1 MHRPREGPPDAPLG
15 STRHVSAPRDRRA
28 GLTSG
33 TRKSEGFAGVT
44 HSRGLRRS
52 VHRTAE
58 AAGSVHR
65 RRPRN
70 TVRGERGGAASPHG
84 RRPCSDTNPSL
95 QRGREPRG
103 QVPRGADAAGR
114 GRGARIRPLRM
125 ASVCRAQGRVEHV
138 LPCAS
143 DERSDCHRAVRARHR
158 RAGSGRGSCQAVTE
172 GTLQSTES
180 QTVRLPRPLPLPNL
194 SQISPAV
201 RDGDPVTFVHT
212 TRGPGPNSVQ
222 SSLHNQ
228 WSKT

>member
-1 MHRPREGPPDAPLG
+1 MPESH
-15 STRHVSAPRDRRA
+15 TRGACGAACTAWRRLLA
-28 GLTSG
+28 ACTGGGHG
-33 TRKSEGFAGVT
+33 TRSEG
-44 HSRGLRRS
+44 S
-52 VHRTAE
+52 VE
-58 AAGSVHR
+58 E
-65 RRPRN
+65 PRL
-70 TVRGERGGAASPHG
+70 PDG

-103 QVPRGADAAGR
+103 RVPRGADAAGR

-125 ASVCRAQGRVEHV
+125 ASVRRAQGRVEHV

-180 QTVRLPRPLPLPNL
+180 QTVRLPRPPPLPDL

-201 RDGDPVTFVHT
+201 RDGDPVTFVRPTH
-212 TRGPGPNSVQ
+212 GPGPNSVQ
-222 SSLHNQ
+222 SSLYNQ
-228 WSKT
+228 WSKM